1 MSKKILFGEEAR
13 GLLKEG
19 VNELANAVKVTLGPS
34 GRCVAIQKAFGSPHL
49 TKDGVSV
56 AKEISL
62 EDPIKNMGA
71 QLVKDV
77 ASKTGEDAGDG
88 TTTATILAQKIINEG
103 LKNVT
108 SGANP
113 LNVKKGIDKA
123 VNAIVTLIGANAI
136 EVGDDY
142 NKIKN
147 IATISANNDENIG
160 ILIADAMQKV
170 KKDGIITVEEAKGTD
185 TYIDI
190 VEGMQI
196 DRGFISPYFVTNDKM
211 ECELDNPYILL
222 YDRKIS
228 SFQSLLGVLEKVQR
242 AGRSLLIVAED
253 VDGDA
258 LTALVV
264 NKLRGGLKVCAVK
277 APAFGDRKK
286 DMLKD
291 IATIVDGVV
300 ITEEIGLKL
309 EDVELEAL
317 GKANKVVIGK
327 NSTTIIDGAGKKEDI
342 DERVATIKNQISEAT
357 SDYDKEKLQE
367 RLAKLVG
374 GVAVLYVGAG
384 SEVEMKEKK
393 DRVDDALCATRAAIE
408 EGIVPGGGIAY
419 IRAVSQIDFLS
430 FDNDDEEI
438 GYKIVEKAIEE
449 PFKQI
454 VANTGKEEGSVIL
467 QKVKELEE
475 YEFGYNAKIGIY
487 ENLVE
492 SGVID
497 PAKVVRVALENAA
510 SIAGM
515 LLTTECLIVE
525 EKDSCCNC
533 NKPTTM
539 SPMM

>member
-34 GRCVAIQKAFGSPHL
+34 GRCVAIQKSFGSPHL

-123 VNAIVTLIGANAI
+123 VNAIVTLIKANAI

-228 SFQSLLGVLEKVQR
+228 SFQSLIHILEKVQR
-242 AGRSLLIVAED
+242 EGRSLLIVAED

-291 IATIVDGVV
+291 IATIVDGIV
-300 ITEEIGLKL
+300 ITEEVGLKL

-317 GKANKVVIGK
+317 GTANKVVIGK

-467 QKVKELEE
+467 QKVKELEQ

-525 EKDSCCNC
+525 EKDSKSVCNC
-533 NKPTTM
+533 TQN
-539 SPMM
+539 PMM

>member
-123 VNAIVTLIGANAI
+123 VNAIVTFIKANAI

-228 SFQSLLGVLEKVQR
+228 SFQSLLGILEKVQR
-242 AGRSLLIVAED
+242 TGRSLLIIAED

-467 QKVKELEE
+467 QKVKELEQ

-525 EKDSCCNC
+525 EKDSKSVCNC
-533 NKPTTM
+533 TQN
-539 SPMM
+539 PMM